1 MATDRAI
8 PLPLQELGQE
18 KDHKYNQEREDMEKE
33 IRREDSRV
41 KRRTRGRGKI
51 SGELNRRQ
59 MACVSIKRKGHSE
72 DRMRGHT

>member
-33 IRREDSRV
+33 IRREDSKV
-41 KRRTRGRGKI
+41 KRRTQDLERDQPTTNGM
-51 SGELNRRQ
+51 RQ
-59 MACVSIKRKGHSE
+59 YKMKKTSE
-72 DRMRGHT
+72 DRMSGHT